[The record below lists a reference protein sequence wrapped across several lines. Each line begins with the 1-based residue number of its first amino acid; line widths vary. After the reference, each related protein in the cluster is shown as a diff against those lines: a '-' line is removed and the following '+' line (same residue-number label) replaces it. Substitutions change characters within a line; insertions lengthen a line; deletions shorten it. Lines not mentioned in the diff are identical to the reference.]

1 MSRHLTLRDTFVE
14 NRLFINRV
22 VAALV
27 LMALAAAGLAAR
39 LIYLQVMGHE
49 HYASLSRDN
58 HVKISPLPPT
68 RGLIYDR
75 NGELLAENVPVYS
88 LEIVPE
94 QVSDLTRTLQ
104 ELQALLELSDEEIS
118 RFHALRRRNKSFESV
133 PLRFKLN
140 DEELARFA
148 VRLPDFPG
156 VSIQGRLVRR
166 YPYGRYT
173 AHLIGYVGRITEED
187 NKTLDPAAYRGA
199 LHIGKAG
206 VEKTYETA
214 LRGRT
219 GYEEIETNVQ
229 GRPIQRIGV
238 TPPQSGA
245 DLYLSLDIQLQKTA
259 YEALGEHSGALVALD
274 NATGKVLAM
283 VSKPGFDPNPFVT
296 GIDDASYNAL
306 QNDGTQ
312 PLYHRAIRG
321 HYPPGSTLK
330 PFMGLA
336 GLESGEITANHH
348 LYCPG
353 YYQLPNVDHRYRDWK
368 KYGHG
373 SVDLAAAITE
383 SCDVYFYDL
392 AYHLGIDRMHAFL
405 GRFGFGE
412 KSGIDIAGETAGL
425 LPSRDWKRQ
434 NRNQPWFLGET
445 LIAGVGQGYVLATPL
460 QLARATAI
468 LANRGRIVTPRL
480 VERLE
485 TTGGAP
491 LADPFPL
498 APAGE
503 IFLQDASWNAVT
515 NAMIE
520 VVHGT
525 RGTAKGI
532 NKQLDYRIAGKTG
545 TAQVFTI
552 KQNEEYRESRVEEEL
567 KDHAWFIA
575 YAPADAPRIAVAV
588 IAEHGGHGG
597 SVAAPIARQVID
609 HYLSGRPCPA
619 PVTESGACPP
629 PEAEETN
636 APVKAHRK
644 TP

>member
-1 MSRHLTLRDTFVE
+1 MSRHLTLRDTFLE

-22 VAALV
+22 VVVLV
-27 LMALAAAGLAAR
+27 LTVLAGLGLATR

-49 HYASLSRDN
+49 LYASLSREN

-75 NGELLAENVPVYS
+75 NGELLAENVPIYS

-94 QVSDLTRTLQ
+94 QVPDLAQTLRD
-104 ELQALLELSDEEIS
+104 LQTLLSLSDEEIS
-118 RFHALRRRNKSFESV
+118 RFQALKRRNKSFESI

-148 VRLPDFPG
+148 VRLADFPG

-166 YPYGRYT
+166 YPYGYY
-173 AHLIGYVGRITEED
+173 ASHVIGYVGRITEED
-187 NKTLDPAAYRGA
+187 VKTLDPAAYRGA
-199 LHIGKAG
+199 LHIGKTG
-206 VEKTYETA
+206 LEKTYETA
-214 LRGRT
+214 LRGRI

-229 GRPIQRIGV
+229 GRSIELVGV
-238 TPPQSGA
+238 TPPESGA
-245 DLYLSLDIQLQKTA
+245 DLHLSLDIQLQKTA

-274 NATGKVLAM
+274 NVTGKVLALA
-283 VSKPGFDPNPFVT
+283 SKPGFDPNPFVT

-306 QNDGTQ
+306 QNDKAQ

-321 HYPPGSTLK
+321 QYPPGSTLK
-330 PFMGLA
+330 PFLGLA
-336 GLESGEITANHH
+336 GLESGEITVSHRI
-348 LYCPG
+348 YCPG

-373 SVDLAAAITE
+373 SVDLATAITE

-392 AYHLGIDRMHAFL
+392 AHHLGIDRIGAFL
-405 GRFGFGE
+405 GQFGFGE
-412 KSGIDIAGETAGL
+412 KSGIDIAGEAAGL

-434 NRNQPWFLGET
+434 ARNQPWFPGET
-445 LIAGVGQGYVLATPL
+445 LSAGIGQGYVQVTPL

-468 LANRGRIVTPRL
+468 LANRGQVVTPRL
-480 VERLE
+480 VERME
-485 TTGGAP
+485 TTGGEP
-491 LADPFPL
+491 VADPFP
-498 APAGE
+498 PSPDGK
-503 IFLQDASWNAVT
+503 IFLQEASWNAVT
-515 NAMIE
+515 QAMVE
-520 VVHGT
+520 VVHGA
-525 RGTAKGI
+525 RGTGKGI
-532 NKQLDYRIAGKTG
+532 NKQLDYRMAGKTG
-545 TAQVFTI
+545 TAQVFTVR
-552 KQNEEYRESRVEEEL
+552 QDEEYRESRLEEEM

-609 HYLSGRPCPA
+609 HYLSGKPCA
-619 PVTESGACPP
+619 EPVLDSGACPP
-629 PEAEETN
+629 PEAEASHTP
-636 APVKAHRK
+636 AKPQRK